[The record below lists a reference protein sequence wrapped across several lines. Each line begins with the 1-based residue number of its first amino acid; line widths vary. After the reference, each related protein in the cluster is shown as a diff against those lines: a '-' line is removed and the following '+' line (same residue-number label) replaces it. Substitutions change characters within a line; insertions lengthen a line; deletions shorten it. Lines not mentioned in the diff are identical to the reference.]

1 MASLL
6 RLREMEQAG
15 MKIRYEFANGEI
27 SEVEVSEELG
37 RTLAEMTHRAALRD
51 RAETRRHVSL
61 DKLLSLGA
69 QIGDG
74 NASVEELTEQALAI
88 AALRRAVDQLEPQ
101 QRALVQK
108 VFYENRSIASIAR
121 EEGVNPAT
129 VSHRLE
135 RIYRKLNKIFE

>member
-1 MASLL
+1 
-6 RLREMEQAG
+6 

-61 DKLLSLGA
+61 DKLFSLGA

-74 NASVEELTEQALAI
+74 NPSVEELTERALDI

-101 QRALVQK
+101 QRELLRMV
-108 VFYENRSIASIAR
+108 YEEGRSCASIAR
-121 EEGVNPAT
+121 DEGVNPRT
-129 VSHRLE
+129 VRERL
-135 RIYRKLNKIFE
+135 YRAQEKLKKIFK

>member
-1 MASLL
+1 
-6 RLREMEQAG
+6 

-61 DKLLSLGA
+61 DKLISLGA

-74 NASVEELTEQALAI
+74 NPSVEELTEQALDL

-101 QRALVQK
+101 QQALVQK

-121 EEGVNPAT
+121 EEGVKKA
-129 VSHRLE
+129 
-135 RIYRKLNKIFE
+135 

>member
-1 MASLL
+1 
-6 RLREMEQAG
+6 

-61 DKLLSLGA
+61 DKLFSLGA

-74 NASVEELTEQALAI
+74 QPSVEELTEQSLDM

-101 QRALVQK
+101 QRELLRMVYA
-108 VFYENRSIASIAR
+108 EGRSYSAR
-121 EEGVNPAT
+121 FP
-129 VSHRLE
+129 
-135 RIYRKLNKIFE
+135 

>member
-1 MASLL
+1 
-6 RLREMEQAG
+6 

-74 NASVEELTEQALAI
+74 NPSVEELTEQALDI

-101 QRALVQK
+101 QKELLRMV
-108 VFYENRSIASIAR
+108 YEEGRSCASIAR
-121 EEGVNPAT
+121 DEGVNPRT
-129 VSHRLE
+129 VRERL
-135 RIYRKLNKIFE
+135 YRAQEKLKKIFK

>member
-1 MASLL
+1 
-6 RLREMEQAG
+6 

-61 DKLLSLGA
+61 DKLLFLGA

-74 NASVEELTEQALAI
+74 SPSVEELTEQALDMAT
-88 AALRRAVDQLEPQ
+88 LRRAVDQLEPQ

-108 VFYENRSIASIAR
+108 VFYENRTIASIAR

>member
-1 MASLL
+1 
-6 RLREMEQAG
+6 

-74 NASVEELTEQALAI
+74 NPSVEELTEQALDL

-101 QRALVQK
+101 QRELLRMV
-108 VFYENRSIASIAR
+108 YEEGRSCASIAR
-121 EEGVNPAT
+121 DEGVNPRT
-129 VSHRLE
+129 VRERL
-135 RIYRKLNKIFE
+135 YRAQEKLKKIFK

>member
-1 MASLL
+1 
-6 RLREMEQAG
+6 

-74 NASVEELTEQALAI
+74 NPSVEELTERVLDM
-88 AALRRAVDQLEPQ
+88 AALCRAMDQLEPQ
-101 QRALVQK
+101 QQELLHMV
-108 VFYENRSIASIAR
+108 YEEGRSCASIAR
-121 EEGVNPAT
+121 DEGVNPRT
-129 VSHRLE
+129 VRERL
-135 RIYRKLNKIFE
+135 YRAQEKLKKIFK

>member
-1 MASLL
+1 
-6 RLREMEQAG
+6 

-69 QIGDG
+69 QIGDS
-74 NASVEELTEQALAI
+74 NPSVEELTEQALDM

-101 QRALVQK
+101 QWALVQK

-135 RIYRKLNKIFE
+135 RIYRKLNKLFE

>member
-1 MASLL
+1 
-6 RLREMEQAG
+6 

-69 QIGDG
+69 QISDG
-74 NASVEELTEQALAI
+74 NPSVEELTEQALDM

-101 QRALVQK
+101 QRELLRMV
-108 VFYENRSIASIAR
+108 YEEGRSCASIAR
-121 EEGVNPAT
+121 EEGVNPRT
-129 VSHRLE
+129 VRERLSRAQE
-135 RIYRKLNKIFE
+135 KLKKIFK

>member
-1 MASLL
+1 
-6 RLREMEQAG
+6 

-61 DKLLSLGA
+61 DKLFSLGA

-74 NASVEELTEQALAI
+74 QPSVEELTEQALDM

-101 QRALVQK
+101 QRELLRMV
-108 VFYENRSIASIAR
+108 Y
-121 EEGVNPAT
+121 EEGRSYSARFP
-129 VSHRLE
+129 
-135 RIYRKLNKIFE
+135 

>member
-1 MASLL
+1 
-6 RLREMEQAG
+6 

-74 NASVEELTEQALAI
+74 NASVEELTERALDM

-101 QRALVQK
+101 QRELLRMV
-108 VFYENRSIASIAR
+108 YEEGRSCASIAR
-121 EEGVNPAT
+121 DEGVNPRT
-129 VSHRLE
+129 VRERL
-135 RIYRKLNKIFE
+135 YRAQEKLKKSFK

>member
-1 MASLL
+1 
-6 RLREMEQAG
+6 

-74 NASVEELTEQALAI
+74 NPSVEELTEQALDM
-88 AALRRAVDQLEPQ
+88 AALRRAMDQLEPQ
-101 QRALVQK
+101 QKELLRMV
-108 VFYENRSIASIAR
+108 YEEGRTCASIAR
-121 EEGVNPAT
+121 DEGVNPRT
-129 VSHRLE
+129 VRERL
-135 RIYRKLNKIFE
+135 YRAQEKLKKSFK

>member
-1 MASLL
+1 
-6 RLREMEQAG
+6 

-74 NASVEELTEQALAI
+74 NASVEELTERALDM

-135 RIYRKLNKIFE
+135 RIYRKLSKIFE

>member
-1 MASLL
+1 
-6 RLREMEQAG
+6 

-74 NASVEELTEQALAI
+74 NPSVEELTEQALDV
-88 AALRRAVDQLEPQ
+88 AALRRAMDQLEPQ
-101 QRALVQK
+101 QQELLHMV
-108 VFYENRSIASIAR
+108 YEEGRSCASIAR
-121 EEGVNPAT
+121 DEGVNPRT
-129 VSHRLE
+129 VRERL
-135 RIYRKLNKIFE
+135 YRAQEKLMKIFK

>member
-1 MASLL
+1 
-6 RLREMEQAG
+6 
-15 MKIRYEFANGEI
+15 MKIRYEFAHGEI

-74 NASVEELTEQALAI
+74 NPGVEELTEQALDL
-88 AALRRAVDQLEPQ
+88 AALRRAMDQLEPQ
-101 QRALVQK
+101 QKELLRMV
-108 VFYENRSIASIAR
+108 YEEGRSCASIAR
-121 EEGVNPAT
+121 EDGVSEYA
-129 VSHRLE
+129 VRDRLY
-135 RIYRKLNKIFE
+135 RIHKKLRNFLR

>member
-1 MASLL
+1 
-6 RLREMEQAG
+6 

-74 NASVEELTEQALAI
+74 QPSVEELTEQALDM
-88 AALRRAVDQLEPQ
+88 AALRRAMDQLEPQ
-101 QRALVQK
+101 QKELLRMV
-108 VFYENRSIASIAR
+108 YEEGRSCASIAR
-121 EEGVNPAT
+121 DEGVNPRT
-129 VSHRLE
+129 VRERL
-135 RIYRKLNKIFE
+135 YRAQEKLKKIFK

>member
-1 MASLL
+1 
-6 RLREMEQAG
+6 

-51 RAETRRHVSL
+51 RAETRRHMSL

-74 NASVEELTEQALAI
+74 SPSVEELTEQALDF

-101 QRALVQK
+101 QRELLRMV
-108 VFYENRSIASIAR
+108 YEEGRSCASIAR
-121 EEGVNPAT
+121 DEGVNPRT
-129 VSHRLE
+129 VRERL
-135 RIYRKLNKIFE
+135 YRAQEKLKKIFK

>member
-1 MASLL
+1 
-6 RLREMEQAG
+6 

-74 NASVEELTEQALAI
+74 NPSVEELTEQALDM
-88 AALRRAVDQLEPQ
+88 AALRRAMDQLEPQ
-101 QRALVQK
+101 QKELLRMV
-108 VFYENRSIASIAR
+108 YEEGRTCASIAR
-121 EEGVNPAT
+121 DEGVNPRT
-129 VSHRLE
+129 VRERL
-135 RIYRKLNKIFE
+135 YRAQEKLKEIFK

>member
-1 MASLL
+1 
-6 RLREMEQAG
+6 

-74 NASVEELTEQALAI
+74 NPSVEELTEQALDI

-101 QRALVQK
+101 QKELLRMV
-108 VFYENRSIASIAR
+108 YEESRSYASIASDEHVDESAVRRRMAR
-121 EEGVNPAT
+121 IHA
-129 VSHRLE
+129 RL
-135 RIYRKLNKIFE
+135 KKSLK